1 MNSLNIK
8 IQSTNKNI
16 IKASL
21 ALVSIA
27 VLSWSSVA
35 QARPNTSSCPAG
47 NTISKTFSSGAAWD
61 MCWEV
66 RDEEGVVLSDVH
78 YKPRNKTR
86 RRVLGEASLSQIQT
100 EYDDGSATEF
110 LVTQFGLGGSNLQ
123 TLTSSMCEGGQLRSN
138 AGRDVLCEVTK
149 ANGYIY
155 RYRNSTRRQGSKLD
169 LFSASNINAREF
181 IIKWSFLENGTIE
194 VASGLTGQFNKT
206 TSNAANGWQ
215 VTAQNRIATG
225 FTDHYF
231 WRMDFDIANDNGND
245 IIEQIKSVPSSDRLT
260 KTKQVQTISS
270 ELAASFTPADKKFWR
285 VKDQSVTNAAN
296 QAISYEMVMLNYAQQ
311 SKGNSNSAWLKN
323 DVFMTEYKACE
334 RFAVQ
339 NPTNNCASN
348 VSQFVNGDNINAKDV
363 VAWYRLVHHT
373 LPRDEDFSPAAV
385 QWSHFILLP
394 RDWTS
399 TNSL

>member
-1 MNSLNIK
+1 MNKSVIK
-8 IQSTNKNI
+8 SAFTLLSIV
-16 IKASL
+16 AL
-21 ALVSIA
+21 ALTN
-27 VLSWSSVA
+27 VA
-35 QARPNTSSCPAG
+35 HARPNTSSCPAG
-47 NTISKTFSSGAAWD
+47 NTISKTFSSGVAWD

-66 RDEEGVVLSDVH
+66 RAEEGVVLSDVY
-78 YKPRNKTR
+78 YKPANKTR

-100 EYDDGSATEF
+100 EYDDGSASEF
-110 LVTQFGLGGSNLQ
+110 LVTQYGLGGTNLQ
-123 TLTSSMCEGGQLRSN
+123 TLTSSMCSGGLLRKH
-138 AGRDVLCEVTK
+138 AGRNVLCEVTK

-155 RYRNSTRRQGSKLD
+155 RYRNNTRRQGSKLD
-169 LFSASNINAREF
+169 VYSASNINAREF

-206 TSNAANGWQ
+206 TTNVANGWQ

-231 WRMDFDIANDNGND
+231 WRLDFDIDSDNGND

-270 ELAASFTPADKKFWR
+270 ELAASFTPSEKKFWR
-285 VKDQSVTNAAN
+285 VKDQSVTNASN

-311 SKGNSNSAWLKN
+311 SKGNSNSAWLNN
-323 DVFMTEYKACE
+323 DVFMTQYNACE

-339 NPTNNCASN
+339 NPANNCGTD
-348 VSQFVNGDNINAKDV
+348 VSQFVNGENINAKDV
-363 VAWYRLVHHT
+363 VTWYRLVHHT
-373 LPRDEDFSPAAV
+373 LPRDEDYSPASV

>member
-1 MNSLNIK
+1 MIKTGFALFSLFALLL
-8 IQSTNKNI
+8 TN
-16 IKASL
+16 
-21 ALVSIA
+21 
-27 VLSWSSVA
+27 VA
-35 QARPNTSSCPAG
+35 QARPNTSSCPTG
-47 NTISKTFSSGAAWD
+47 NTITKTFSSGAAWD

-66 RDEEGVVLSDVH
+66 RDQEGVVLSDVH
-78 YKPRNKTR
+78 YKPVNKTR

-100 EYDDGSATEF
+100 EYDDGSASEY

-123 TLTSSMCEGGQLRSN
+123 TLTSSMCEGGQLRKN

-155 RYRNSTRRQGSKLD
+155 RYRNNIRRQGSKLD
-169 LFSASNINAREF
+169 IFSASNINAREF

-206 TSNAANGWQ
+206 TSNIANGWQ

-231 WRMDFDIANDNGND
+231 WRMDFDIASDNGND

-311 SKGNSNSAWLKN
+311 SKGNSNSAWLAN
-323 DVFMTEYKACE
+323 DVFMTKYNECE

-339 NPTNNCASN
+339 NPTSNCGSN
-348 VSQFVNGDNINAKDV
+348 VSQFVNAESINAKDV
-363 VAWYRLVHHT
+363 VVWYRLVHHT

-385 QWSHFILLP
+385 QWSRFVLLP

>member
-1 MNSLNIK
+1 MIK
-8 IQSTNKNI
+8 SGFV
-16 IKASL
+16 L
-21 ALVSIA
+21 LSIA
-27 VLSWSSVA
+27 ALSMINVV
-35 QARPNTSSCPAG
+35 QARPNTNSCPAG
-47 NTISKTFSSGAAWD
+47 NTITKTFSSGAAWD

-66 RDEEGVVLSDVH
+66 RDAEGVVLSDVH
-78 YKPRNKTR
+78 YTPADKTR

-100 EYDDGSATEF
+100 EYDDGSTSEF
-110 LVTQFGLGGSNLQ
+110 LVTQFGLGGNNLQ
-123 TLTSSMCEGGQLRSN
+123 TLTPSMCEGGLLRKN

-155 RYRNSTRRQGSKLD
+155 RYKNDKRRQGSKLD
-169 LFSASNINAREF
+169 IFSASNINAREF

-206 TSNAANGWQ
+206 TSNVANGWQ

-231 WRMDFDIANDNGND
+231 WRMDFDIADDNGND
-245 IIEQIKSVPSSDRLT
+245 IIEQIKSVPRTDRLT
-260 KTKQVQTISS
+260 KTKKIQTISN

-285 VKDQSVTNAAN
+285 VKDESVTNAAN
-296 QAISYEMVMLNYAQQ
+296 QAISYEMVMLNYGQQ
-311 SKGNSNSAWLKN
+311 SKGNSNSAWLAN
-323 DVFMTEYKACE
+323 DVYMTQYNACE

-339 NPTNNCASN
+339 NPTNNCGSN
-348 VSQFVNGDNINAKDV
+348 VSQFVNGQNINAKDV
-363 VAWYRLVHHT
+363 VVWYRLVHHT
-373 LPRDEDFSPAAV
+373 LPRDEDFSLAAV

>member
-1 MNSLNIK
+1 MKNS
-8 IQSTNKNI
+8 I
-16 IKASL
+16 IKSSFAFCSILVVVALSL
-21 ALVSIA
+21 T
-27 VLSWSSVA
+27 SVA
-35 QARPNTSSCPAG
+35 QARPNTTSCPTG

-66 RDEEGVVLSDVH
+66 RDAEGVVLSDVH
-78 YKPRNKTR
+78 YKPANKTR
-86 RRVLGEASLSQIQT
+86 RRVLGEAGLSQIQT
-100 EYDDGSATEF
+100 EYDDGSASEF
-110 LVTQFGLGGSNLQ
+110 LVTQFGLGGNNLQ
-123 TLTSSMCEGGQLRSN
+123 TLAPSMCEGGQLHTN

-169 LFSASNINAREF
+169 VFSASNINAREF

-206 TSNAANGWQ
+206 TTNEANGWQ
-215 VTAQNRIATG
+215 VTTQNRIATG

-231 WRMDFDIANDNGND
+231 WRMDFDIASDNDND
-245 IIEQIKSVPSSDRLT
+245 IIEQIKSVPSADRLT
-260 KTKQVQTISS
+260 KTKQTQTISN
-270 ELAASFTPADKKFWR
+270 ELADSFTPADKKFWR
-285 VKDQSVTNAAN
+285 IKDQSVTNAAN

-311 SKGNSNSAWLKN
+311 SKGNSDSDWLKN
-323 DVFMTEYKACE
+323 DVYMTQYNACE

-339 NPTNNCASN
+339 NPTNNCGEN
-348 VSQFVNGDNINAKDV
+348 VSQFVNGQNINAKDV
-363 VAWYRLVHHT
+363 VFWYRLVHHT
-373 LPRDEDFSPAAV
+373 LPRDEDFAPAGV
-385 QWSHFILLP
+385 QWSHFIMLP